1 MKARNTDFAAMAG
14 MLFCLVVS
22 LWPILF
28 TDQVIRA
35 PDILNEY
42 YWSALRLAQQPLA
55 ELFNFKLQAIWDI
68 YGNGGNTLDGG
79 GQANQFLIWQGLL
92 YKLLP
97 LPAAVAWFILL
108 YLFVAASGI
117 YAWCRAVGTSRLAA
131 LIAGLIFALAPEM
144 ATLINA
150 GHVLKIATI
159 SFAPWAFFCLAK
171 GYQEKRL
178 VWFLATGCV
187 LALQFFHTHWQI
199 AYYTCLAIG
208 LYGLFHLVAEWRQDR
223 KNGGWSRMRIL
234 LMTLLVPLFFLS
246 AVAMDLLPLKSWSQD
261 TNRGVQSGSNQG
273 KGGLDREEAMQW
285 SMPPEELATYL
296 IPGMFGLSRQEAG
309 DRPRQGEVYY
319 WGRMVFTQTSSYIG
333 LLPWLLLPLPLLL
346 LRDRQTWF
354 CGAIIVIGLLI
365 AMGKYTPVYHWLFD
379 YFPGMNR
386 FRVPKMFLFVP
397 LAALCLSAARGIDLL
412 RRQEL
417 LETPMVQRYLTAV
430 VSLPLLLGGLLA
442 VELIWSSGWLSL
454 LSAQLLQPTRY
465 QQGIELATQRWMHL
479 IDETKIAVMFAAG
492 YALLIYQTV
501 KVERFRALMP
511 YLLLLLFLFDVW
523 RINSAM
529 LVTTSLPQ
537 TNRRDHRSPA
547 VEYLAATSKQYRVL
561 PLASGSEQ
569 YALHKIPV
577 LYTSMPVQKRRWQ
590 EYLDALSLQSR
601 LPDIMNVRWLVA
613 DEKMYEQ
620 NRGHL
625 GDRYQLVFKGGNEV
639 VLENRH
645 VLPKAWLVSQ
655 VKVETDPQQRLKQMQ
670 EATFD
675 PSRIALVESAPPFV
689 LSPPLK
695 SGEVLL
701 QQYANERL
709 RLSASVSSNSL
720 LVLGEKYHKGWK
732 ATVDGKPT
740 TIVPVDHILR
750 GVYLTPGKHTVEFRF
765 DPLPFKIGKGL
776 TLGSFALFGVV
787 AVREWLLRKR
797 EHAGTV

>member
-1 MKARNTDFAAMAG
+1 MKAGKTDLAAMAG
-14 MLFCLVVS
+14 ILFCMVIS
-22 LWPILF
+22 FWPILF

-42 YWSALRLAQQPLA
+42 YWSALRLAQQSFA
-55 ELFNFKLQAIWDI
+55 ELFTFRLQAIWDI

-79 GQANQFLIWQGLL
+79 GQVNQFLIWQGLL

-131 LIAGLIFALAPEM
+131 LIAGLIFALAPET

-171 GYQEKRL
+171 AYQEKRL
-178 VWFLATGCV
+178 VWFLATGSV
-187 LALQFFHTHWQI
+187 LAVQFFHTHWQI

-208 LYGLFHLVAEWRQDR
+208 LYGLFHLVAEWRQSSQPA
-223 KNGGWSRMRIL
+223 GWSRMRML
-234 LMTLLVPLFFLS
+234 LMTLLVPLFFLTS
-246 AVAMDLLPLKSWSQD
+246 VAMDLLPLKAWSQD

-309 DRPRQGEVYY
+309 DRPRSGTVYY
-319 WGRMVFTQTSSYIG
+319 WGRMVFTQTSSYLG

-354 CGAIIVIGLLI
+354 CVAIITIGLLI

-386 FRVPKMFLFVP
+386 FRVPKMFLFIP
-397 LAALCLSAARGIDLL
+397 LGAICLLAARGIDLL

-417 LETPMVQRYLTAV
+417 FETPVVQRYLIAV
-430 VSLPLLLGGLLA
+430 VSLPLLLGVLLA
-442 VELIWSSGWLSL
+442 TELFWPSWWLAV
-454 LSAQLLQPTRY
+454 LSEQLLQPTRY
-465 QQGIELATQRWMHL
+465 QQGAELATQRWL
-479 IDETKIAVMFAAG
+479 NLVDETKIAVMFAAG
-492 YALLIYQTV
+492 YALLIYQAV
-501 KVERFRALMP
+501 KGERFRALMP
-511 YLLLLLFLFDVW
+511 YLLLVLFLIDVG

-529 LVTTSLPQ
+529 LVTTALPQ
-537 TNRRDHRSPA
+537 TNRRDHCSPA
-547 VEYLAATSKQYRVL
+547 VAYLSAMSKDYRVL
-561 PLASGSEQ
+561 PLDSGSEQ

-577 LYTSMPVQKRRWQ
+577 LYTSMPVQKVRWQ
-590 EYLDALSLQSR
+590 EYLDALSLQSCM
-601 LPDIMNVRWLVA
+601 PDIMNVRWLVA
-613 DEKMYEQ
+613 DEKLYEQ
-620 NRGHL
+620 NRRHF
-625 GDRYQLVFKGGNEV
+625 GDRYPVVFRGGNEV
-639 VLENRH
+639 VLENRQ

-655 VKVETDPQQRLKQMQ
+655 VKVEPDPQQRLKQMQ
-670 EATFD
+670 EASFD
-675 PSRIALVESAPPFV
+675 PYRIALVESAPALALTPQAT
-689 LSPPLK
+689 
-695 SGEVLL
+695 SGEVRLER
-701 QQYANERL
+701 YEGERL
-709 RLSASVSSNSL
+709 SMAATLVSNSL

-732 ATVDGKPT
+732 ATVDGKSAE
-740 TIVPVDHILR
+740 IVPVNHILR

-765 DPLPFKIGKGL
+765 DPLPFKVGKWL
-776 TLGSFALFGVV
+776 TLGSFALFGIV
-787 AVREWLLRKR
+787 AVREWWLRRR
-797 EHAGTV
+797 EHGSTV

>member
-1 MKARNTDFAAMAG
+1 MKARNTDFMVMAG
-14 MLFCLVVS
+14 ILLCLVVS
-22 LWPILF
+22 LRPILF

-42 YWSALRLAQQPLA
+42 YWSALRLAQQPFA
-55 ELFNFKLQAIWDI
+55 ELFSFKLQAIWDI

-79 GQANQFLIWQGLL
+79 GQVNQFLIWQGLL

-97 LPAAVAWFILL
+97 LPVAVAWFILL

-131 LIAGLIFALAPEM
+131 LTAGLIFALAPET

-208 LYGLFHLVAEWRQDR
+208 LYGLFHLVAEWRQSSQPA
-223 KNGGWSRMRIL
+223 GWNRMWML

-246 AVAMDLLPLKSWSQD
+246 SVAMDLLPLKAWSQD

-319 WGRMVFTQTSSYIG
+319 WGRMVFTQTSSYLG

-354 CGAIIVIGLLI
+354 CAAIIVIGLLI

-386 FRVPKMFLFVP
+386 FRVPKMFLFIP
-397 LAALCLSAARGIDLL
+397 LAALCLMSARGIDLL

-417 LETPMVQRYLTAV
+417 LETPVVQRYLAAV
-430 VSLPLLLGGLLA
+430 VLLPLLLGVLLTS
-442 VELIWSSGWLSL
+442 ELVWSSGWLAV
-454 LSAQLLQPTRY
+454 LSELLLQPTRY
-465 QQGIELATQRWMHL
+465 QQGVELATQRWVNL
-479 IDETKIAVMFAAG
+479 IDETKIAIMFSAG

-501 KVERFRALMP
+501 KGYRFRALMP
-511 YLLLLLFLFDVW
+511 YLLLILFLFDVG
-523 RINSAM
+523 RINSSM

-547 VEYLAATSKQYRVL
+547 VEYLAAMSKEYRVL

-577 LYTSMPVQKRRWQ
+577 LFTSMPVQKRRWQ

-613 DEKMYEQ
+613 DEKLYEQ
-620 NRGHL
+620 NKGHF
-625 GDRYQLVFKGGNEV
+625 GERYPVVFRGGNEV
-639 VLENRH
+639 VLENRQ

-655 VKVETDPQQRLKQMQ
+655 VKVETDQLQRLKQMQ
-670 EATFD
+670 DLSFD
-675 PSRIALVESAPPFV
+675 PSRTALVESAPP
-689 LSPPLK
+689 LALTSAPKP
-695 SGEVLL
+695 GEVRLER
-701 QQYANERL
+701 YEGERL
-709 RLSASVSSNSL
+709 SLSVTVAANSL
-720 LVLGEKYHKGWK
+720 LVLGEKYHNGWK
-732 ATVDGKPT
+732 ATIDSKPS
-740 TIVPVDHILR
+740 TIVPVNHILR

-765 DPLPFKIGKGL
+765 DPLPFKIGKWL

-787 AVREWLLRKR
+787 ALREWWLRR
-797 EHAGTV
+797 RDNAGPA

>member
-1 MKARNTDFAAMAG
+1 MKGRKTDLAAMAG
-14 MLFCLVVS
+14 ILFCMVVS

-42 YWSALRLAQQPLA
+42 YWSALRLAQQSPA

-79 GQANQFLIWQGLL
+79 GQVNQFLVWQGLL

-131 LIAGLIFALAPEM
+131 LIAGLIFALAPET

-159 SFAPWAFFCLAK
+159 SFAPWAFFCLAR

-208 LYGLFHLVAEWRQDR
+208 LYGLFQLVAEWRQSSQPA
-223 KNGGWSRMRIL
+223 GWSRMRML
-234 LMTLLVPLFFLS
+234 LMTLLVPLFFLTS
-246 AVAMDLLPLKSWSQD
+246 VAMDLLPLKAWSQD

-319 WGRMVFTQTSSYIG
+319 WGRMVFTQTSSYLG

-354 CGAIIVIGLLI
+354 CVAIITIGLLI

-386 FRVPKMFLFVP
+386 FRVPKMFLFIP
-397 LAALCLSAARGIDLL
+397 LAAICLLSARGIDLL
-412 RRQEL
+412 LRQDL
-417 LETPMVQRYLTAV
+417 LETPIVRRYLTAV
-430 VSLPLLLGGLLA
+430 VSLPLLLGALLA
-442 VELIWSSGWLSL
+442 TELIWYSGWLSV
-454 LSAQLLQPTRY
+454 LSEQLLQPTRY
-465 QQGIELATQRWMHL
+465 QQGAELATRRWVNL

-492 YALLIYQTV
+492 YALLIYQAV
-501 KVERFRALMP
+501 NGERFRALMP
-511 YLLLLLFLFDVW
+511 YLLLVLFLIDVG
-523 RINSAM
+523 RINSSM
-529 LVTTSLPQ
+529 LVTTALPQ
-537 TNRRDHRSPA
+537 TNRRDHRSPS

-561 PLASGSEQ
+561 PLAAGSEQ

-577 LYTSMPVQKRRWQ
+577 LYTSMPVQKVRWQ
-590 EYLDALSLQSR
+590 EYLDALSLQST

-613 DEKMYEQ
+613 EEQLYEQ
-620 NRGHL
+620 NREKFGE
-625 GDRYQLVFKGGNEV
+625 RYPVVFRGGGEV
-639 VLENRH
+639 VLENRQ
-645 VLPKAWLVSQ
+645 VLPKAWLVSRAIVVADPAQ
-655 VKVETDPQQRLKQMQ
+655 RLKMLQSPEFRPSVEAIVESFPVIPFRRAENIGVVKVERY
-670 EATFD
+670 EGE
-675 PSRIALVESAPPFV
+675 RID
-689 LSPPLK
+689 
-695 SGEVLL
+695 
-701 QQYANERL
+701 
-709 RLSASVSSNSL
+709 LSADVATNSL

-732 ATVDGKPT
+732 AQIDGKSVE
-740 TIVPVDHILR
+740 IVPVNHILR
-750 GVYLTPGKHTVEFRF
+750 GIYLTPGRHTVEFWF
-765 DPLPFKIGKGL
+765 DPLPFKIGKWL
-776 TLGSFALFGVV
+776 TLGSFTLFAVFM
-787 AVREWLLRKR
+787 VRELLLRR
-797 EHAGTV
+797 RSGSAS

>member
-1 MKARNTDFAAMAG
+1 MKARNTDLAAMAG
-14 MLFCLVVS
+14 MLLCMVLS

-28 TDQVIRA
+28 TNQVIRA

-42 YWSALRLAQQPLA
+42 YWSALRLAQQPLSD
-55 ELFNFKLQAIWDI
+55 LFSFKLQAIWDI

-79 GQANQFLIWQGLL
+79 GQVNQFLIWQGLL

-131 LIAGLIFALAPEM
+131 LIAGVIFALAPEM

-208 LYGLFHLVAEWRQDR
+208 LYGLFQLVAEWRLGRQTTS
-223 KNGGWSRMRIL
+223 WSRMRML

-246 AVAMDLLPLKSWSQD
+246 SVAMDLLPLKSWSQD

-319 WGRMVFTQTSSYIG
+319 WGRMVFTQTSSYLG

-346 LRDRQTWF
+346 MRDRQTWF
-354 CGAIIVIGLLI
+354 CVAIIVVGLLI
-365 AMGKYTPVYHWLFD
+365 AMGKYTPVYNWLFD

-386 FRVPKMFLFVP
+386 FRVPKMFLFIP
-397 LAALCLSAARGIDLL
+397 LAAICLLAARGIDLL

-417 LETPMVQRYLTAV
+417 LETPMVQRYLAAV
-430 VSLPLLLGGLLA
+430 VSLPLLLGVLLA
-442 VELIWSSGWLSL
+442 SELVWSSGWLAV
-454 LSAQLLQPTRY
+454 LSDLLLQPTRY
-465 QQGIELATQRWMHL
+465 QQGVELATQRWMNL
-479 IDETKIAVMFAAG
+479 IDETKIAIMFSAG
-492 YALLIYQTV
+492 YALLIYQAV
-501 KVERFRALMP
+501 KGERFRALMP
-511 YLLLLLFLFDVW
+511 YLLLVLFLFDVG

-537 TNRRDHRSPA
+537 TNRRDYRSPA
-547 VEYLAATSKQYRVL
+547 VEYLAEMSKEYRVL
-561 PLASGSEQ
+561 PLASGSEP

-590 EYLDALSLQSR
+590 EYLDALTLQSG
-601 LPDIMNVRWLVA
+601 LPDLMNVRWLVA
-613 DEKMYEQ
+613 DQKLFEQ
-620 NRGHL
+620 NRGQF
-625 GDRYQLVFKGGNEV
+625 GERYPVVFRGGGEV
-639 VLENRH
+639 VLENRK
-645 VLPKAWLVSQ
+645 VLPKGWLVTN
-655 VKVETDPQQRLKQMQ
+655 VEVVTDSVQRIRRLQDQNFDPQKL
-670 EATFD
+670 
-675 PSRIALVESAPPFV
+675 ALVET
-689 LSPPLK
+689 SPPLVLSMSEGK
-695 SGEVLL
+695 GSVKVDRYEGEAIDLT
-701 QQYANERL
+701 ADTKT
-709 RLSASVSSNSL
+709 NSL
-720 LVLGEKYHKGWK
+720 LILGEKFHNGWK
-732 ATVDGKPT
+732 ATVDGKPAG
-740 TIVPVDHILR
+740 IVPVNHILR

-765 DPLPFKIGKGL
+765 DPLPFKVGKWL
-776 TLGSFALFGVV
+776 TLGSFLLFGVI
-787 AVREWLLRKR
+787 AVREWWFWRR
-797 EHAGTV
+797 SGSAS

>member
-1 MKARNTDFAAMAG
+1 MKGRNTDLAAMAG
-14 MLFCLVVS
+14 MLFCMVVS

-42 YWSALRLAQQPLA
+42 YWSALRLAQQSPA

-79 GQANQFLIWQGLL
+79 GQVNQFLVWQGLL

-131 LIAGLIFALAPEM
+131 LIAGLIFALAPET

-171 GYQEKRL
+171 AYQEKRL
-178 VWFLATGCV
+178 VWFLATGSV
-187 LALQFFHTHWQI
+187 LAVQFFHTHWQI

-208 LYGLFHLVAEWRQDR
+208 LYGLFHLVAEWRQSSQPA
-223 KNGGWSRMRIL
+223 GWSRMRML
-234 LMTLLVPLFFLS
+234 LMTLLVPLFFLTS
-246 AVAMDLLPLKSWSQD
+246 VAMDLLPLKAWSQD

-319 WGRMVFTQTSSYIG
+319 WGRMVFTQTSSYLG

-354 CGAIIVIGLLI
+354 CVTIITIGLLI

-386 FRVPKMFLFVP
+386 FRVPKMFLFIP
-397 LAALCLSAARGIDLL
+397 LAAICLLAARGIDLL
-412 RRQEL
+412 RRQDL
-417 LETPMVQRYLTAV
+417 LETPIVRRYLTAV
-430 VSLPLLLGGLLA
+430 VSLPLLLGALLA
-442 VELIWSSGWLSL
+442 TELIWYSGWLSV
-454 LSAQLLQPTRY
+454 LSEQLLQPTRY
-465 QQGIELATQRWMHL
+465 QQGAELATRRWVNL

-492 YALLIYQTV
+492 YALLIYQAV
-501 KVERFRALMP
+501 KGERFRALMP
-511 YLLLLLFLFDVW
+511 YLLLVLFLIDVG

-529 LVTTSLPQ
+529 LVTTALPQ
-537 TNRRDHRSPA
+537 TNRRDHRSPS

-561 PLASGSEQ
+561 PLAAGSEQ

-577 LYTSMPVQKRRWQ
+577 LYTSMPVQKVRWQ
-590 EYLDALSLQSR
+590 EYLDALSLQSQ

-613 DEKMYEQ
+613 EEQLYEQ
-620 NRGHL
+620 NREKFGE
-625 GDRYQLVFKGGNEV
+625 RYPVVFRGGGEV
-639 VLENRH
+639 VLENRQ
-645 VLPKAWLVSQ
+645 VLPKAWLVSRAIVVADPAQ
-655 VKVETDPQQRLKQMQ
+655 RLKMLQSPEFRPSVEAIVESFPVIPFRRAENIGVVKVERY
-670 EATFD
+670 EGE
-675 PSRIALVESAPPFV
+675 RID
-689 LSPPLK
+689 
-695 SGEVLL
+695 
-701 QQYANERL
+701 
-709 RLSASVSSNSL
+709 LSADVATNSL

-732 ATVDGKPT
+732 AQIDGKSVE
-740 TIVPVDHILR
+740 IVPVNHILR
-750 GVYLTPGKHTVEFRF
+750 GIYLTPGRHTVEFWF
-765 DPLPFKIGKGL
+765 DPLPFKIGKWL
-776 TLGSFALFGVV
+776 TLGSFTLFAVFM
-787 AVREWLLRKR
+787 VRELLFRR
-797 EHAGTV
+797 RSGSAS

>member
-1 MKARNTDFAAMAG
+1 MRARNFDLAAMAG
-14 MLFCLVVS
+14 MLFCMVVS

-79 GQANQFLIWQGLL
+79 GQVNQFLIWQGLL

-131 LIAGLIFALAPEM
+131 LIAGLIFALAPET

-208 LYGLFHLVAEWRQDR
+208 LYGLFQLVAEWRQSSQSA
-223 KNGGWSRMRIL
+223 GWGRMRML
-234 LMTLLVPLFFLS
+234 LMTLLVPLFFLTS
-246 AVAMDLLPLKSWSQD
+246 VAMDLLPLKAWSQD

-309 DRPRQGEVYY
+309 DRPRQGAVYY
-319 WGRMVFTQTSSYIG
+319 WGRMVFTQTSSYLG

-354 CGAIIVIGLLI
+354 CAAIIMIGLLI
-365 AMGKYTPVYHWLFD
+365 AMGKYTPFYHWLFD

-397 LAALCLSAARGIDLL
+397 LAAICVLAARGIDLL
-412 RRQEL
+412 RRQDL
-417 LETPMVQRYLTAV
+417 LEMPLVQRYLTAV
-430 VSLPLLLGGLLA
+430 VTLPLLLGGLLA

-465 QQGIELATQRWMHL
+465 QQGIELATQRWVNL
-479 IDETKIAVMFAAG
+479 IAETKIAVMFAAG
-492 YALLIYQTV
+492 YALLIYQAV
-501 KVERFRALMP
+501 KGDRFRALMP
-511 YLLLLLFLFDVW
+511 YLLLVLFLVDVG

-537 TNRRDHRSPA
+537 TSRRDHRSPA
-547 VEYLAATSKQYRVL
+547 VDYLATQSKQYRVL
-561 PLASGSEQ
+561 PLASGSELF
-569 YALHKIPV
+569 ALHKIPV
-577 LYTSMPVQKRRWQ
+577 LYTSMPVQKVRWQ
-590 EYLDALSLQSR
+590 EYLDALSLQSQ

-613 DEKMYEQ
+613 EEQLYEQ
-620 NRGHL
+620 NREKFGE
-625 GDRYQLVFKGGNEV
+625 RYPVVFRGGGEV
-639 VLENRH
+639 VLENRQ
-645 VLPKAWLVSQ
+645 VLPKAWLVNRSI
-655 VKVETDPQQRLKQMQ
+655 VVADPSQRLKMLQSP
-670 EATFD
+670 EFN
-675 PSRIALVESAPPFV
+675 PSVEALVESQPFLPV
-689 LSPPLK
+689 QRVEIGSVKLERYE
-695 SGEVLL
+695 GERIDLTADVV
-701 QQYANERL
+701 A
-709 RLSASVSSNSL
+709 NSL

-732 ATVDGKPT
+732 AQVDGKT
-740 TIVPVDHILR
+740 VETVPVNHILR
-750 GVYLTPGKHTVEFRF
+750 GVYLPPGKHTVEFRF
-765 DPLPFKIGKGL
+765 DPLPFKVGKWL
-776 TLGSFALFGVV
+776 TLCSFALFGVV
-787 AVREWLLRKR
+787 AVREWLLRRR
-797 EHAGTV
+797 EHGSTL